1 MTTIR
6 EKEKIQT
13 IHMYQGSL
21 GKYYTLGD
29 NETEKY
35 HWKFPIYWALDHWLY
50 DDGITGSGPKQ
61 CAECF
66 EKGCIES
73 VFVGYCVTCYDN
85 VYLGERGDRL
95 NVSNIVNG
103 DIRELWRA
111 FDYMRGDNWY
121 NIGDPVTV
129 ANHPIVT
136 HPIVTHPIMSDRFD
150 YISDVSDD
158 DQSTFSLPKPKLERN
173 KKYEEPSN
181 TLSLIHPSLLEEHPP
196 RVQIVERFK
205 TPEELHLA
213 YLKKIAEGIGPINY
227 KPEPIQWPFVPPP
240 QKYKQNKCCQNM

>member
-13 IHMYQGSL
+13 IHMYQGSR

-35 HWKFPIYWALDHWLY
+35 HWKFPLCWALDHWLY
-50 DDGITGSGPKQ
+50 DDGIRSSGPKH
-61 CAECF
+61 CAECR
-66 EKGCIES
+66 EKGCIEN
-73 VFVGYCVTCYDN
+73 VFVGYCIKCYDY
-85 VYLGERGDRL
+85 VYIGERGDRV
-95 NVSNIVNG
+95 NVSTIVNG

-129 ANHPIVT
+129 VNHPIVT
-136 HPIVTHPIMSDRFD
+136 DRFD

-158 DQSTFSLPKPKLERN
+158 DESTFALPKPKLKRN
-173 KKYEEPSN
+173 NKYEEPSN
-181 TLSLIHPSLLEEHPP
+181 TLSLIHPSLLEENYP
-196 RVQIVERFK
+196 RAQIVERFK

-227 KPEPIQWPFVPPP
+227 RPEPIQWPFTPLP
-240 QKYKQNKCCQNM
+240 KQQQQQQQDKCCQNM